1 MAAHPVWGNGA
12 IAPESR
18 RQRDLLPLPLPP
30 ESAIASS
37 RALSRA
43 TVAALNHL
51 NAGFDSKPPRGA
63 GRAAGA
69 TAAQHRSVVH
79 VDVRAATFL
88 ATVGPACDQNASANF
103 GPFEA
108 SAGKR
113 GAVAPIRCRSA
124 EKRWQLRSG
133 EPRAGWA
140 LAASYEYGDR
150 LWVCSHFRRAPSSP
164 HGPLAACRSVC
175 GTHRS
180 RAGLR
185 KARPLTNRTCWR

>member
-12 IAPESR
+12 IVPESR

-51 NAGFDSKPPRGA
+51 NAGFDSKPPRSA

-69 TAAQHRSVVH
+69 TAAQRRSLVH
-79 VDVRAATFL
+79 VDARAATFL
-88 ATVGPACDQNASANF
+88 ATVGPACDQNAWANF

-108 SAGKR
+108 NAGKR
-113 GAVAPIRCRSA
+113 G
-124 EKRWQLRSG
+124 EQLRPYDVDLPKSAGSCDPASLVPVGLWRQATNTETVFGSALTSG
-133 EPRAGWA
+133 AHLLPRMDPWQPAGAYAALTARELACGKLGLSRAA
-140 LAASYEYGDR
+140 LA
-150 LWVCSHFRRAPSSP
+150 
-164 HGPLAACRSVC
+164 
-175 GTHRS
+175 
-180 RAGLR
+180 
-185 KARPLTNRTCWR
+185 